1 MATVLSGNSE
11 AGFIFASMTEFIH
24 LWRSGKEASINI
36 DCKNKQAFLKI
47 SCSLGHPDQPH
58 IPVVKQ
64 NKKKK
69 KSNIKAAR
77 DRARAACYQESQAS
91 CHEAHPEPEGGAGRR
106 PEGWPSPPAEG
117 EAGRRPEDRPS
128 LALGTSS
135 TPTTPK
141 RNATSP
147 LESSPKR
154 PVTSQACSAGSGLAS
169 IQLPVW
175 DPSRHSPE
183 ALREGVQDTSLGDAD
198 MTPTFLKRD
207 LSLMELGKD
216 EGSDEDDEDNDKDEH
231 DEDDEDSYEEEHE
244 DDNDDSFGHSDEDE
258 HEDDDDSDWED
269 LPSEDYD
276 YGKDENEGDENDEHV
291 DRWQIFR
298 KELRMS
304 IDNFNAKLADFNR
317 KEKKIKRRYK
327 VI

>member
-169 IQLPVW
+169 IQLPIW

-198 MTPTFLKRD
+198 MTPTLLKQD
-207 LSLMELGKD
+207 LSLMEGC
-216 EGSDEDDEDNDKDEH
+216 DDDFA
-231 DEDDEDSYEEEHE
+231 
-244 DDNDDSFGHSDEDE
+244 DDNDSCGDDNEDYEDEDEVDEDGDEDE
-258 HEDDDDSDWED
+258 HEDDDNDDS
-269 LPSEDYD
+269 SRCTTYD
-276 YGKDENEGDENDEHV
+276 KH
-291 DRWQIFR
+291 
-298 KELRMS
+298 
-304 IDNFNAKLADFNR
+304 IDMVKVRYRRLLNKKRRLKIR
-317 KEKKIKRRYK
+317 RGGEEKKKK
-327 VI
+327 LNSL